1 MKTSRA
7 PGTTRVPAI
16 ASTFSRANV
25 CARTTPASELRSAIP
40 IPASPSSAARATIS
54 SGCEAPRRNEK
65 FVVAANSANRGSSR
79 IKEAPLLMRAKSR
92 AEQR

>member
-1 MKTSRA
+1 MKVSRA

-16 ASTFSRANV
+16 VSTFSRANV
-25 CARTTPASELRSAIP
+25 CARTTPASELWSAMP

-79 IKEAPLLMRAKSR
+79 IKEAPSFMRAKSR